1 MSAWFKKLF
10 GKEASKPDASFVAS
24 CAENPSGARAYLASD
39 QARLGAEIE
48 EVFRAYDARLASL
61 ASRVKTLSEDDLARE
76 MESIREAQDG
86 LRRIV
91 RRFQAALK
99 STAEL
104 DQELDGWEGHPGDE
118 ATLHA
123 DHPLIRSEI
132 VRSELLLRHEEKLR
146 EQKKDRTGSG
156 RFVDPGLSSMGGLS
170 RQDDGKEQEW
180 DARNVYSPPLN
191 SSQGMLQVQV
201 HEIDPV
207 RIPDEAQLIAAIR
220 DAVRETNR
228 WHALENHEHT
238 QDAAD
243 QVRQM
248 KQLHGIL
255 KRLDAQKGIRRDRS
269 AYWPEMQ

>member
-1 MSAWFKKLF
+1 
-10 GKEASKPDASFVAS
+10 
-24 CAENPSGARAYLASD
+24 
-39 QARLGAEIE
+39 
-48 EVFRAYDARLASL
+48 
-61 ASRVKTLSEDDLARE
+61 
-76 MESIREAQDG
+76 
-86 LRRIV
+86 
-91 RRFQAALK
+91 
-99 STAEL
+99 L

-132 VRSELLLRHEEKLR
+132 ARSELLLRNEEKLR
-146 EQKKDRTGSG
+146 QQKKDAQLVGWS
-156 RFVDPGLSSMGGLS
+156 VDPDLGREDVVSEG
-170 RQDDGKEQEW
+170 W
-180 DARNVYSPPLN
+180 DARNVYSPPMN
-191 SSQGMLQVQV
+191 SNQGMLQVQV
-201 HEIDPV
+201 HEVDPV